1 MNKKDQLIKNNY
13 SLPINNCP
21 LLVQR
26 ILATAREKQAM
37 FWQDQ
42 NACFGYPQKVSI
54 HFVHRC
60 MARPTI
66 DTKEKRKARFTFRM
80 TEREEEMLIQ
90 LMRYSNQSGAEVIRD
105 IVFKERLLQPKIP
118 VLDQK
123 TYGELKRIGNNLN
136 QVAKKLNANAT
147 APEIEKTIKELK
159 ITINQILNKLLH
171 DR

>member
-1 MNKKDQLIKNNY
+1 
-13 SLPINNCP
+13 
-21 LLVQR
+21 
-26 ILATAREKQAM
+26 
-37 FWQDQ
+37 
-42 NACFGYPQKVSI
+42 
-54 HFVHRC
+54 
-60 MARPTI
+60 
-66 DTKEKRKARFTFRM
+66 M
-80 TEREEEMLIQ
+80 TEREEEILIQ
-90 LMRYSNQSGAEVIRD
+90 LMRYSSQSGAEVIRD

-123 TYGELKRIGNNLN
+123 TYGELKRIGTNLN

>member
-1 MNKKDQLIKNNY
+1 
-13 SLPINNCP
+13 
-21 LLVQR
+21 
-26 ILATAREKQAM
+26 
-37 FWQDQ
+37 
-42 NACFGYPQKVSI
+42 
-54 HFVHRC
+54 
-60 MARPTI
+60 
-66 DTKEKRKARFTFRM
+66 M

-123 TYGELKRIGNNLN
+123 TYGELKRIGTNLN

-147 APEIEKTIKELK
+147 APEIEKTVKELK

>member
-1 MNKKDQLIKNNY
+1 
-13 SLPINNCP
+13 
-21 LLVQR
+21 
-26 ILATAREKQAM
+26 LATALGKQAM

-54 HFVHRC
+54 HFVHHLI
-60 MARPTI
+60 MARPII
-66 DTKEKRKARFTFRM
+66 DQEDKRSIRFTFRM

-123 TYGELKRIGNNLN
+123 TYAELKRIGTNLN

>member
-1 MNKKDQLIKNNY
+1 
-13 SLPINNCP
+13 
-21 LLVQR
+21 
-26 ILATAREKQAM
+26 
-37 FWQDQ
+37 
-42 NACFGYPQKVSI
+42 
-54 HFVHRC
+54 
-60 MARPTI
+60 
-66 DTKEKRKARFTFRM
+66 
-80 TEREEEMLIQ
+80 MLIQ

-147 APEIEKTIKELK
+147 APEIEKTVKELK

>member
-1 MNKKDQLIKNNY
+1 
-13 SLPINNCP
+13 
-21 LLVQR
+21 
-26 ILATAREKQAM
+26 
-37 FWQDQ
+37 
-42 NACFGYPQKVSI
+42 
-54 HFVHRC
+54 
-60 MARPTI
+60 
-66 DTKEKRKARFTFRM
+66 M

-105 IVFKERLLQPKIP
+105 NVFKERLLQPKIP

-123 TYGELKRIGNNLN
+123 TYGELKRIGTNLN
-136 QVAKKLNANAT
+136 QIAKKLNANAT

>member
-1 MNKKDQLIKNNY
+1 
-13 SLPINNCP
+13 
-21 LLVQR
+21 
-26 ILATAREKQAM
+26 
-37 FWQDQ
+37 
-42 NACFGYPQKVSI
+42 
-54 HFVHRC
+54 
-60 MARPTI
+60 
-66 DTKEKRKARFTFRM
+66 
-80 TEREEEMLIQ
+80 MLIQ

-123 TYGELKRIGNNLN
+123 TYGELKRIGTNLN

-147 APEIEKTIKELK
+147 APEIEKIVKELK

>member
-1 MNKKDQLIKNNY
+1 
-13 SLPINNCP
+13 
-21 LLVQR
+21 
-26 ILATAREKQAM
+26 
-37 FWQDQ
+37 
-42 NACFGYPQKVSI
+42 
-54 HFVHRC
+54 
-60 MARPTI
+60 
-66 DTKEKRKARFTFRM
+66 
-80 TEREEEMLIQ
+80 MLIQ
-90 LMRYSNQSGAEVIRD
+90 LMRYSSQSGAEVIRD

-123 TYGELKRIGNNLN
+123 TYGELKRIGTNLN

>member
-1 MNKKDQLIKNNY
+1 
-13 SLPINNCP
+13 
-21 LLVQR
+21 
-26 ILATAREKQAM
+26 
-37 FWQDQ
+37 
-42 NACFGYPQKVSI
+42 
-54 HFVHRC
+54 

>member
-1 MNKKDQLIKNNY
+1 MAIAL
-13 SLPINNCP
+13 
-21 LLVQR
+21 
-26 ILATAREKQAM
+26 EKQAM

-42 NACFGYPQKVSI
+42 NACFGFPQKVSI
-54 HFVHRC
+54 HFVHRII

-66 DTKEKRKARFTFRM
+66 NPQEKRKVRFTFRM

-90 LMRYSNQSGAEVIRD
+90 LMSYSNQSGAEVIRD

-123 TYGELKRIGNNLN
+123 TYAELKRIGNNLN
-136 QVAKKLNANAT
+136 QVARKLNANAK
-147 APEIEKTIKELK
+147 APETEKTISELK
-159 ITINQILNKLLH
+159 VLLNKILSKLLH

>member
-1 MNKKDQLIKNNY
+1 
-13 SLPINNCP
+13 
-21 LLVQR
+21 
-26 ILATAREKQAM
+26 
-37 FWQDQ
+37 
-42 NACFGYPQKVSI
+42 
-54 HFVHRC
+54 

-136 QVAKKLNANAT
+136 QVAKKLNATAT
-147 APEIEKTIKELK
+147 APEIEKTVKELK

>member
-1 MNKKDQLIKNNY
+1 
-13 SLPINNCP
+13 
-21 LLVQR
+21 
-26 ILATAREKQAM
+26 
-37 FWQDQ
+37 
-42 NACFGYPQKVSI
+42 
-54 HFVHRC
+54 

-147 APEIEKTIKELK
+147 APEIEKTVKELK

>member
-1 MNKKDQLIKNNY
+1 LSFVSTKDF
-13 SLPINNCP
+13 
-21 LLVQR
+21 
-26 ILATAREKQAM
+26 ATALGKQAM

-136 QVAKKLNANAT
+136 QVAKKLNATAT
-147 APEIEKTIKELK
+147 APEIEKTVKELK